1 MAADAMSDNLAAA
14 LALYVSGDYQGT
26 YATLQPLLAK
36 NQDAGPQ
43 ALLIMAQCCAKLEQ
57 FTEAATFYR
66 RAGKLLPAQASVLIT
81 LADKMERSGVEKASA
96 LEIEA
101 LTASRRAIRAGGF
114 DLHSWQTYRAALRHT
129 LNIDEMRVSDQAV
142 RDRLNRRQEAYYS
155 VDSQTVHLSWCDD
168 EVLNGLWRSDLPA
181 AKPASQT
188 WKKHAGSKLKIA
200 YLLADEP
207 QDDPRRCLVL
217 SLAAAHDQADFEVLL
232 IGSRLQTADEASN
245 EIPSLSISDLRED
258 DAVATLR
265 TAGIDILVD
274 PLGYGEQGRP
284 NLLRHRIAPLH
295 LAMAGHPGTR
305 TGLVC
310 DYLLAD
316 TVVLPQPA
324 KASAVTGKTEAPYSP
339 AICYLPEAFT
349 VTPPTLNPPALSR
362 QQRGLPENRII
373 LAAFHPIDSISPRTA
388 DLWRDILL
396 QTDDSVLWSTC
407 DNNYARSNFSAWMKR
422 QGIDENR
429 LLFCTPARATE
440 HASWIQL
447 ADIALDCFPSNNQS
461 STLAALQAGLPIP
474 TFPGVNFA
482 SRMTASLLH
491 AHGLDELIAR
501 DADAYV
507 ALCATL
513 VRDKRARAA
522 LKQKILAQ
530 NAVSPLFDV
539 ARFTSHLE
547 AAYRSMTGRAAAGL
561 EPEDFSVTNP
571 QA

>member
-1 MAADAMSDNLAAA
+1 MSDNIAAA
-14 LALYVSGDYQGT
+14 LALYVSGDFQGT
-26 YATLQPLLAK
+26 YATLQPFLAK

-43 ALLIMAQCCAKLEQ
+43 SLLVMAQCCAKLEQ

-66 RAGKLLPAQASVLIT
+66 RAGKLLPAQASVLIP

-101 LTASRRAIRAGGF
+101 LTASRRATRSSPF
-114 DLHSWQTYRAALRHT
+114 DLHSWQTYRAALRRI
-129 LNIDEMRVSDQAV
+129 LNIEEMRVSDQAIL
-142 RDRLNRRQEAYYS
+142 DRLNRRQEAYYS

-168 EVLNGLWRSDLPA
+168 EKLNDLWRSGLPA
-181 AKPASQT
+181 AEPVSQT
-188 WKKHAGSKLKIA
+188 WKKRVGSKLKIA
-200 YLLADEP
+200 YLLADGPE
-207 QDDPRRCLVL
+207 DDPRRRLVL

-232 IGSRLQTADEASN
+232 IGSTLQTADEASK
-245 EIPSLSISDLRED
+245 EIPSLSISDLCED
-258 DAVATLR
+258 DAVASLR
-265 TAGIDILVD
+265 AAGIDILVD
-274 PLGYGEQGRP
+274 PLGHGEQGRP
-284 NLLRHRIAPLH
+284 NLLRQRIAPLH
-295 LAMAGHPGTR
+295 LAMASHPGAR

-324 KASAVTGKTEAPYSP
+324 TASAATAKPEAPYSP
-339 AICYLPEAFT
+339 AICCLPETFT
-349 VTPPTLNPPALSR
+349 VTPPTLNLPALSR
-362 QQRGLPENRII
+362 QQLDLPENRII

-396 QTDDSVLWSTC
+396 QADGSVLWIAC

-440 HASWIQL
+440 YASWMQL
-447 ADIALDCFPSNNQS
+447 ADIALDCFPRNNQS
-461 STLAALQAGLPIP
+461 STLAALQAGLPVP
-474 TFPGVNFA
+474 TFPGGNFA

-491 AHGLDELIAR
+491 AHGLGELIAR

-507 ALCATL
+507 ALCAAL
-513 VRDKRARAA
+513 ARDKDTRAA

-530 NAVSPLFDV
+530 NAISPLFDV

-547 AAYRSMTGRAAAGL
+547 TAYRTMAAQAAKGL
-561 EPEDFSVTNP
+561 EPEDFSVP
-571 QA
+571 VP